1 MAHQAL
7 SDLSHAARSLGS
19 MLIMCT
25 LAARLLPVPWM
36 FLLSLASGSLHMLF
50 LLLDSSSLPGA
61 SLVTLNSALN
71 PILLP
76 WDPSPD
82 RAWLLY
88 PALSWR
94 LLLSP
99 EVLRFPGGPDGKE
112 PACDAGDL
120 GSLTGMRRSPGGG
133 QGNPLQYSCPENPH
147 EEGGLAGCS
156 PWRSQRVGH
165 DWGLSTAHSAQ
176 GAQHA
181 GDSTYSFNYLMLS
194 LAGWKAAR
202 DCFFLAHPYIFR
214 T

>member
-133 QGNPLQYSCPENPH
+133 QGNPLQCSCLENPMDRGAWRAAVH
-147 EEGGLAGCS
+147 GGRKESDTTEDSA
-156 PWRSQRVGH
+156 QHTAHKV
-165 DWGLSTAHSAQ
+165 LST
-176 GAQHA
+176 
-181 GDSTYSFNYLMLS
+181 LVIL
-194 LAGWKAAR
+194 LPP
-202 DCFFLAHPYIFR
+202 LII
-214 T
+214 